1 MNDTLRKTKIICT
14 IGPASQDEKTIE
26 QLALAGMN
34 VARIN
39 FSHETHEVHKRRIE
53 TIKRVREKLNL
64 PIAILLDTKGPEF
77 RTGTYENGKIELREG
92 DDFTLTVREVV
103 GNEKIVSVSYKRLNE
118 ELFPGDRV
126 LINNGLVELVVEK
139 VDGED
144 ILCKVKT
151 GGTLSNRKSM
161 SFPGKTLKHDY
172 LSEQDKKDL
181 LFGIE
186 NGIDFIACS
195 FVSRKEDILA
205 VKQFLAEN
213 GCNNP
218 DIIAKIENEAG
229 VDNIEEICS
238 VCNGIMVA
246 RGDLGVEVPY
256 ETLPAIQ
263 KKLITKCRYLGKRVI
278 TATEMLETMIH
289 NVRPTRA
296 EISDVANAVY
306 DGSSAIMLSGET
318 AAGDYPVEAVK
329 AMDAIARYTEANI
342 HYEKRFHNCSFEI
355 RNLNDAIS
363 HATCCMALDIGA
375 KAIVACTI
383 SGITARMI
391 SRFRCPVPIVG
402 VADNEE
408 TRRRLSLSWGVT
420 PALCKKCNSTE
431 ELFLETKKVA
441 AKTLNLKKGDR
452 IVITGGVAGMTG
464 LTNTIKIETID

>member
-1 MNDTLRKTKIICT
+1 MRKTKIICT
-14 IGPASQDEKTIE
+14 LGPACSDEKTIE
-26 QLALAGMN
+26 RMALAGMN

-39 FSHETHEVHKRRIE
+39 FSHETQEVHKKRMDMV
-53 TIKRVREKLNL
+53 KRVREKLGL

-77 RTGTYENGKIELREG
+77 RTGAYENGKITLREG
-92 DDFTLTVREVV
+92 DEFTLTVRDIV
-103 GNEKIVSVSYKRLNE
+103 GNEKIVSVSYKKLHE
-118 ELFPGDRV
+118 ELEAGDRV
-126 LINNGLVELVVEK
+126 LINNGLVELTVEK
-139 VDGED
+139 VVGED
-144 ILCKVKT
+144 IICRVVT
-151 GGTLSNRKSM
+151 GGVLSNRKSM
-161 SFPGKTLKHDY
+161 SFPGKALKNDY

-181 LFGIE
+181 LFGLE

-195 FVSRKEDILA
+195 FVSSKNDI
-205 VKQFLAEN
+205 VTVTDFLAEN
-213 GCNNP
+213 GYTDV
-218 DIIAKIENEAG
+218 DIIAKIENAAG

-238 VCNGIMVA
+238 VCNGVMVA

-263 KKLITKCRYLGKRVI
+263 KKLITKCRIMGKRVI
-278 TATEMLETMIH
+278 TATEMLETMVH

-318 AAGDYPVEAVK
+318 AAGDYPVESVE
-329 AMDAIARYTEANI
+329 AMAKIAKYTEEHI
-342 HYEKRFHNCSFEI
+342 HYEKRFHACNFEI

-383 SGITARMI
+383 SGVTARMV

-402 VADNEE
+402 VADNEQ
-408 TRRRLSLSWGVT
+408 TRRRLALSWGVL
-420 PALCKKCNSTE
+420 PELSKKCSSTE
-431 ELFLETKKVA
+431 ELFAETKKIA
-441 AKTLNLKKGDR
+441 AKALNLKSGDR

-464 LTNTIKIETID
+464 ATNTIKVEIID